1 MYKVRQYCKSNGLN
15 KTINEVATEKEAT
28 EFVTDLL
35 SEFDK
40 EETERLRN
48 KGALPSNG
56 FYSKHYFYYV
66 IAQ

>member
-1 MYKVRQYCKSNGLN
+1 MIKVQQYCKSNGLT
-15 KTINEVATEKEAT
+15 KIINEVATEEEAT
-28 EFVTDLL
+28 EFVIDLL

-40 EETERLRN
+40 EETKRLRN